1 MPVFEACHVFP
12 HPVEAVFAFFCDPNN
27 LVKISPPELHMRLV
41 EGPQRIHLG
50 ARLVLRGRRWGI
62 PQRMVSDVT
71 AFEPPV
77 AFADTQVEGPFRKW
91 VHAHRFEAVD
101 GGTRVSDRV
110 EYEPPGG
117 MLGLVATAAMI
128 ERDLKWVFEYR
139 TAKSAELLGTG

>member
-1 MPVFEACHVFP
+1 
-12 HPVEAVFAFFCDPNN
+12 
-27 LVKISPPELHMRLV
+27 
-41 EGPQRIHLG
+41 
-50 ARLVLRGRRWGI
+50 
-62 PQRMVSDVT
+62 MVGDVT
-71 AFEPPV
+71 AFEPPA

-101 GGTRVSDRV
+101 GATRVSDRV

-128 ERDLKWVFEYR
+128 ERDLKWMFECR